1 MGLFSRKNKAQP
13 VNNSNIPTNTH
24 RSSNTD
30 FVPKQQPELGLKFE
44 FHNNDVDTTH
54 LIVKNRDMNFPDKH
68 VYNCLVSW
76 YKRCINDDYAVML
89 DPELGITYD
98 MSTSPHSESILAE
111 LDINLLQSDPVY
123 QRAVMKSLLNE
134 ERVNKYLNVGMMT
147 YDEIANAQADGNDI
161 ALCGRYI
168 GGITKND
175 KGYTKFFN
183 PLVGRIAH
191 NLPDMVQERRKARED
206 KENARNAEIARR
218 KSEIARDENK
228 IAKYK
233 DRINE
238 NKARLN
244 ELESDNER

>member
-1 MGLFSRKNKAQP
+1 MGLFSRKNKENNAQN
-13 VNNSNIPTNTH
+13 VNDSNMS

-76 YKRCINDDYAVML
+76 YKRCTNDDYAVML

-98 MSTSPHSESILAE
+98 MSTSPHSESVLAE
-111 LDINLLQSDPVY
+111 LDINLLQTDRTY
-123 QRAVMKSLLNE
+123 QLAVMKSLLNE
-134 ERVNKYLNVGMMT
+134 SRVNRYLDVGMMT
-147 YDEIANAQADGNDI
+147 YDEIASAQADGNDI

-191 NLPDMVQERRKARED
+191 NLPGMIQERRKARED
-206 KENARNAEIARR
+206 KRNARNAEIARR
-218 KSEIARDENK
+218 RSEIARDENR
-228 IAKYK
+228 IAEYEA
-233 DRINE
+233 RIDKNR
-238 NKARLN
+238 ARLD
-244 ELESDNER
+244 ELESGNER